1 MGTAGPYRD
10 WRGRGRWGQQDRIGT
25 RGRGRWGQQD
35 RIGTGEGVGG
45 GDSRTV

>member
-10 WRGRGRWGQQDRIGT
+10 W